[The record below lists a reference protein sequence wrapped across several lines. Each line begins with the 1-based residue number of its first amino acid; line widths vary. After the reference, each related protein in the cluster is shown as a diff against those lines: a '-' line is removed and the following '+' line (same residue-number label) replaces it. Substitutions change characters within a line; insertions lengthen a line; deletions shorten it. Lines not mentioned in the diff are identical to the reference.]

1 MITHKNFPTLETKR
15 LLLRNVAMEDVDFIY
30 KHFSNERVCEFLY
43 DEELFTSK
51 QDAIE
56 FVEWNKDPEEKGY
69 NRWVLVQKDN
79 QEPIGTCG
87 YDNWDKWN
95 HIAEIG
101 YDLWHEY
108 WGQGYMKEA
117 LISAIESGFNH
128 MKLNRINAYVA
139 LDNVNSMKL
148 LEKLGFVNEG
158 VYRDKHYFRGN
169 YYDHYSYSLLKR
181 DWDPSKHMKTEQTL

>member
-101 YDLWHEY
+101 YDLW
-108 WGQGYMKEA
+108 
-117 LISAIESGFNH
+117 
-128 MKLNRINAYVA
+128 
-139 LDNVNSMKL
+139 
-148 LEKLGFVNEG
+148 
-158 VYRDKHYFRGN
+158 
-169 YYDHYSYSLLKR
+169 
-181 DWDPSKHMKTEQTL
+181 

>member
-15 LLLRNVAMEDVDFIY
+15 LLLRNITMEDVDFIF

-69 NRWVLVQKDN
+69 NRWVLVQKGN

-101 YDLWHEY
+101 YDLWHEN

-117 LISAIESGFNH
+117 LISAIESGFKH

-158 VYRDKHYFRGN
+158 VYRDKHLFRGS

-181 DWDPSKHMKTEQTL
+181 DWTYGK